1 MQIVLFSYGC
11 LFNFV
16 ILLGNKCMTLQK
28 NKKVV
33 GLALGSGAFRGLA
46 HIGVIQF
53 LQENKISIG
62 AISGSSIG
70 ALAAAYFAIYQ
81 EIDSLQAKILLE
93 KDRKFKLSDFSL
105 RGGLVSSKKFES
117 FINYLL
123 GGYNFND
130 TKIPLRILA
139 TDLASGLPVVFSDGS
154 LAAAV
159 CASSAVPLVFEP
171 AKRNQQR
178 FIDGALSSPV
188 PVCALRDAGLEKI
201 IAVNLYHQNEFN
213 NKKFTFTNVAL
224 RSARIALFN
233 LARHDVKEAD
243 VVLSPDISAYVK
255 TIGNFG
261 MRQYLS
267 TNIANKIINIGK
279 EEAEKHLTDIL
290 NLLKK

>member
-1 MQIVLFSYGC
+1 
-11 LFNFV
+11 
-16 ILLGNKCMTLQK
+16 MTSQK
-28 NKKVV
+28 NKKTI

-70 ALAAAYFAIYQ
+70 ALAAAYFAIHQ
-81 EIDSLQAKILLE
+81 EIDSLQAKILSE

-105 RGGLVSSKKFES
+105 RGGLVSSKKFEA

-123 GGYNFND
+123 GDYSFSD
-130 TKIPLRILA
+130 VKIPLRILA
-139 TDLASGLPVVFSDGS
+139 TDLASGLPVVFSDGN

-188 PVCALRDAGLEKI
+188 PVYTLRDIGFKKI

-233 LARHDVKEAD
+233 LARHDVKNAD
-243 VVLSPDISAYVK
+243 IILSPDISAQVK
-255 TIGNFG
+255 TIGSFG

-267 TNIANKIINIGK
+267 ASIANKIINIGRQ
-279 EEAEKHLTDIL
+279 EAEKNLVNIL
-290 NLLKK
+290 NLLK